1 MLTHE
6 QLVAELMK
14 RPGVKAE
21 VERLE
26 REEGAMLDKQ
36 IQAHQ
41 TKLNS
46 KEIDYTDEPIGEVK
60 AIPDFLP
67 PASVLKFNESKA

>member
-6 QLVAELMK
+6 QLVEEIMK

-26 REEGAMLDKQ
+26 REEGALLDKQ
-36 IQAHQ
+36 IQTHQ
-41 TKLNS
+41 AKLNS
-46 KEIDYTDEPIGEVK
+46 KEIEYTDEPIGK
-60 AIPDFLP
+60 IKIIPDFLP
-67 PASVLKFNESKA
+67 TASELKLNKLET

>member
-6 QLVAELMK
+6 QLVEELMK

-26 REEGAMLDKQ
+26 REEGALLDKQ

-41 TKLNS
+41 AKLNS

-60 AIPDFLP
+60 AIPDFLS
-67 PASVLKFNESKA
+67 PASELKFNESKA

>member
-6 QLVAELMK
+6 QLVGELMK

-26 REEGAMLDKQ
+26 REEGPLLDAQ
-36 IQAHQ
+36 IQAH
-41 TKLNS
+41 
-46 KEIDYTDEPIGEVK
+46 
-60 AIPDFLP
+60 
-67 PASVLKFNESKA
+67 

>member
-6 QLVAELMK
+6 QLVEELMK

-26 REEGAMLDKQ
+26 REEGALLDAQ
-36 IQAHQ
+36 IQTHQ
-41 TKLNS
+41 ARLNS
-46 KEIDYTDEPIGEVK
+46 KEIEYTDEPIGKVT
-60 AIPDFLP
+60 IVPDFFP
-67 PASVLKFNESKA
+67 PASELKPNEDKA